1 MKIEIEI
8 SEETAA
14 CLWADEWGEKTGH
27 SVAFY
32 VKNLVEFQADQYRRM
47 FPNDVAAAVL
57 RFRGANA
64 KSAATGSERND
75 HE

>member
-14 CLWADEWGEKTGH
+14 CLWADEWGEKTGQPI
-27 SVAFY
+27 AFY
-32 VKNLVEFQADQYRRM
+32 VKNIVEVQANEYRKM
-47 FPNDVAAAVL
+47 FPNDVASAVE

-64 KSAATGSERND
+64 E
-75 HE
+75 